1 METIDK
7 PDFKQLVL
15 SQLEGEP
22 PTDTLRQRAAE
33 IFSGLTVPTTKHEEW
48 KYTNLKNV
56 LARPYTFAAATE
68 VVPDRVAHFMEQYEE
83 GTANVLVFVNG
94 FFVSEHSH
102 IASAESAVAICSLQE
117 AWAKFP
123 ETVEKHF
130 GQYAGFTDHLF
141 TAMNTALASEGT
153 FVWIKPGQVV
163 EQPIII
169 HYIADAHAGNTI
181 AQVRNLFVAGAGSQA
196 TIIEHYNS
204 TTSEFAPLTNM
215 VTEIFVA
222 PNARLDHYKIQN
234 EEANA
239 SHIGMTKAHQ
249 ERDSYYA
256 NTTISL
262 TGQVV
267 RNNLHIDIAGS
278 NCEAFMNGLMAI
290 TGNTLVDNHTAVDHQ
305 MPHSQSNQLY
315 KGLLDG
321 KSSGVFN
328 GKIFVR
334 PDAQKT
340 NAYQSSKNIL
350 LSESANMDAKPQL
363 EIWADDVK
371 CSHGHATGALDEEPL
386 FYLRARGI
394 TLDNARAL
402 LMFAFAADVLA
413 RVQYEPVRR
422 YTERIIAQ
430 RLKMDVYDD

>member
-7 PDFKQLVL
+7 IDFKQWVL
-15 SQLEGEP
+15 AQLENQP
-22 PTDTLRQRAAE
+22 PSATIQLRAAQT
-33 IFSGLTVPTTKHEEW
+33 FASLAVPTPKHEEW

-56 LARPYTFAAATE
+56 LARPYAFASAAE
-68 VVPDRVAHFMEQYEE
+68 VVPARVSHFMQQYEE

-94 FFVSEHSH
+94 FYVPQLSH
-102 IASAESAVAICSLQE
+102 IASTGVAICSLPE
-117 AWAKFP
+117 AASKFP
-123 ETVEKHF
+123 EVVEQHF
-130 GQYAGFTDHLF
+130 GQYAGFADHLF
-141 TAMNTALASEGT
+141 AAMNTALASDGT
-153 FVWIKPGQVV
+153 FVWLKPGQVID
-163 EQPIII
+163 EPIIV
-169 HYIADAHAGNTI
+169 HYIADAHAGDTL

-204 TTSEFAPLTNM
+204 TASDFAPLTNM
-215 VTEIFVA
+215 VTEIYVA
-222 PNARLDHYKIQN
+222 ANARLDHYKIQN

-239 SHIGMTKAHQ
+239 SHIGVTQAHQ

-262 TGQVV
+262 SGQVV
-267 RNNLHIDIAGS
+267 RNNLHIDIAGQ
-278 NCEAFMNGLMAI
+278 NCEAYMNGLMAI

-350 LSESANMDAKPQL
+350 LSESASMDAKPQL

-371 CSHGHATGALDEEPL
+371 CSHGHATGALDEDPL

-394 TLDNARAL
+394 TEDNARAL

-413 RVQYEPVRR
+413 RIQYEPARQ
-422 YTERIIAQ
+422 YTEKVIAA
-430 RLKMDVYDD
+430 RLKMDVL